1 MFDRSDSMF
10 FSAWLTIL
18 RDEPKGCFTGT
29 KSSKQP
35 MVNKLLVKVSAVAIL
50 WEIAILLCPSRL
62 DGYRGKHWGE
72 VFQQPAKGFAYEA
85 VHFTHFLSCLH
96 VRSWL
101 PGLIL
106 SSTQPLR
113 KSPPIHIRYTL
124 WRSR

>member
-1 MFDRSDSMF
+1 MLHRYKVVQ
-10 FSAWLTIL
+10 ATHGEQALGEGIGCGHTL
-18 RDEPKGCFTGT
+18 RY
-29 KSSKQP
+29 
-35 MVNKLLVKVSAVAIL
+35 
-50 WEIAILLCPSRL
+50 WEIAILLCPSCL

-85 VHFTHFLSCLH
+85 VYFTHFLSCLH
-96 VRSWL
+96 VCSWL